1 MMSRMRT
8 ILRLTAGFGLLIVGC
23 VLALPGVPGPGIVLI
38 LLGLV
43 LLSDHFAWARRAL
56 VWTKEKVT
64 RLRHRVRHDHSTL
77 KDGEQRASTEW
88 TGRGGRV

>member
-8 ILRLTAGFGLLIVGC
+8 ILRLTAGFGLLIAGC

-43 LLSDHFAWARRAL
+43 LLSDHFAWARKAL
-56 VWTKEKVT
+56 VWTKEKVA
-64 RLRHRVRHDHSTL
+64 RLGHRVRHDQSTA
-77 KDGEQRASTEW
+77 KDGERRASTEW

>member
-8 ILRLTAGFGLLIVGC
+8 ILRLTAGFGLLIAGG

-56 VWTKEKVT
+56 VWTKETVA
-64 RLRHRVRHDHSTL
+64 RLRHRVRHDQSTP
-77 KDGEQRASTEW
+77 KDGERRASTEW
-88 TGRGGRV
+88 TGQGGRV